1 MRDMLRRDGRAY
13 ADSVSRVVEM
23 LRTARISCSDD
34 ALPKDLKPSH
44 AKLAL
49 ALADGLSIQEAS
61 SASGLSKRSCE
72 RYRHSGALHLVVG
85 ELRRLHYAEIL
96 EGASDSLSRA
106 VPAAFTTLI
115 SAAESGNVSAA
126 REVIRLSSKKHD
138 SKDFIEHSIQTYTTP
153 TLPTSNTNT
162 TPPATLS
169 KAEEHPSPE
178 PEYLRT
184 IEPMWTTQPIK
195 ENDDAPLHTE

>member
-1 MRDMLRRDGRAY
+1 MSDMQRRDGRAY
-13 ADSVSRVVEM
+13 SASVSRVVEM

-126 REVIRLSSKKHD
+126 REVIRLSGKKHD
-138 SKDFIEHSIQTYTTP
+138 SHPTYIQHKHDTTRYV
-153 TLPTSNTNT
+153 
-162 TPPATLS
+162 
-169 KAEEHPSPE
+169 E
-178 PEYLRT
+178 
-184 IEPMWTTQPIK
+184 
-195 ENDDAPLHTE
+195 